1 MPSISEHVPEMRM
14 MSPKATSVRH
24 PTMARPVGL
33 AAPSDGQSAPGDV
46 SSVTLPFR
54 NTQLFHLVMKL
65 LSSTP
70 ENATSPATPFPMNS
84 SEFPY
89 ENESRLV
96 AIIAVG
102 TVFAIVTFVGNLMVM
117 VSFKIDKQLQTISN
131 YFLFSLAVADIA
143 IGMISIPLWTY
154 YTAMQTWGIGYTM
167 CQFWLCVDYLMS
179 NASVLNLLLISFDRY
194 FSVTRPLSYRP
205 RRTTRKALIMIACTY
220 IISVILWPPWIIS
233 WPYIEGTCTC
243 LSLNLAQL
251 FQTVLNSGVLTA
263 KKSKTSG
270 KFTVEPGT
278 CVVQFLETNPYVTV
292 GTAVAAFYLPVT
304 IMIVLYSR
312 VYWETRKRRRDFGML
327 QASQFPRRSIRR
339 DTSTNSFAKN
349 SERGSLRK
357 SAWSASDSKSA
368 NRSRN
373 CINWLKLC
381 SIRSHS
387 SSEDSSEAQVVNVDD
402 TSLSSSLYN
411 AKRKNTSPPLSPIPA
426 NDETVSGETQTEN
439 SPRSGSMRFRTRPTD
454 RPAFDTYTVL
464 IELKDEGARPSVRL
478 SNCDPVAHDAIS
490 RRESRT
496 RSRSDCNTELTT
508 EINRQTSIKDAASP
522 AKNGRFPK
530 LGTFNSTKDRKSEK
544 ERKKNE
550 RKQESKAAKTLSAI
564 LAAFIV
570 TWTPYNVIVCYEA
583 FFPHSVPDY
592 LFTASYFLCYINS
605 TINPLCYALCN
616 ARFRHTYR
624 RILRCKFG
632 AERPNIS
639 RNAYVRRQ

>member
-1 MPSISEHVPEMRM
+1 M
-14 MSPKATSVRH
+14 
-24 PTMARPVGL
+24 L
-33 AAPSDGQSAPGDV
+33 
-46 SSVTLPFR
+46 
-54 NTQLFHLVMKL
+54 
-65 LSSTP
+65 
-70 ENATSPATPFPMNS
+70 
-84 SEFPY
+84 
-89 ENESRLV
+89 ES
-96 AIIAVG
+96 
-102 TVFAIVTFVGNLMVM
+102 FQVM

-233 WPYIEGTCTC
+233 WPYIEG
-243 LSLNLAQL
+243 
-251 FQTVLNSGVLTA
+251 
-263 KKSKTSG
+263 

-304 IMIVLYSR
+304 ILIVLYSR
-312 VYWETRKRRRDFGML
+312 VYWETRKRRRDFGKL
-327 QASQFPRRSIRR
+327 QASQFSRRSIRR
-339 DTSTNSFAKN
+339 DASSNSFAKN
-349 SERGSLRK
+349 NERGSLK
-357 SAWSASDSKSA
+357 KGLWGTNDSKGL
-368 NRSRN
+368 NRTRSR
-373 CINWLKLC
+373 INWLKMC
-381 SIRSHS
+381 STRSHS
-387 SSEDSSEAQVVNVDD
+387 SSEDSSEAQVMNIDD
-402 TSLSSSLYN
+402 TSLSSSLYT

-426 NDETVSGETQTEN
+426 ND
-439 SPRSGSMRFRTRPTD
+439 
-454 RPAFDTYTVL
+454 VL
-464 IELKDEGARPSVRL
+464 IELKDEGSRPSVRL
-478 SNCDPVAHDAIS
+478 SNCDTATH
-490 RRESRT
+490 
-496 RSRSDCNTELTT
+496 DCNADVAEP
-508 EINRQTSIKDAASP
+508 EVNRQTSVKGKVTTRKSKYIRIFIYLFPDSISP
-522 AKNGRFPK
+522 AKNGRFSRV
-530 LGTFNSTKDRKSEK
+530 GTQISGGKDRKSEK

>member
-1 MPSISEHVPEMRM
+1 MKQPHPPPLRSEP
-14 MSPKATSVRH
+14 
-24 PTMARPVGL
+24 L
-33 AAPSDGQSAPGDV
+33 AAEARRAYKTPKLVITRLAVQCIVD
-46 SSVTLPFR
+46 
-54 NTQLFHLVMKL
+54 HL
-65 LSSTP
+65 
-70 ENATSPATPFPMNS
+70 
-84 SEFPY
+84 
-89 ENESRLV
+89 SR
-96 AIIAVG
+96 
-102 TVFAIVTFVGNLMVM
+102 FQVM

-154 YTAMQTWGIGYTM
+154 YTAMRTWGIGYTM

-233 WPYIEGTCTC
+233 WPYIEG
-243 LSLNLAQL
+243 
-251 FQTVLNSGVLTA
+251 
-263 KKSKTSG
+263 

-312 VYWETRKRRRDFGML
+312 VYWETRKRRRDFGKL
-327 QASQFPRRSIRR
+327 QASQVVISRFPP
-339 DTSTNSFAKN
+339 
-349 SERGSLRK
+349 LRK
-357 SAWSASDSKSA
+357 YLA
-368 NRSRN
+368 
-373 CINWLKLC
+373 LQ
-381 SIRSHS
+381 S
-387 SSEDSSEAQVVNVDD
+387 SSSPSVSICQHADLCVQAQVVNVDD
-402 TSLSSSLYN
+402 TSLSSSLYT

-426 NDETVSGETQTEN
+426 NDVRGLTRA
-439 SPRSGSMRFRTRPTD
+439 PRCNGF
-454 RPAFDTYTVL
+454 ADT
-464 IELKDEGARPSVRL
+464 
-478 SNCDPVAHDAIS
+478 
-490 RRESRT
+490 
-496 RSRSDCNTELTT
+496 
-508 EINRQTSIKDAASP
+508 ASP
-522 AKNGRFPK
+522 VKNGRSSK
-530 LGTFNSTKDRKSEK
+530 GGDSRKSEK

-583 FFPHSVPDY
+583 FFPNSVPDY

-639 RNAYVRRQ
+639 RNAYIRRQ

>member
-1 MPSISEHVPEMRM
+1 
-14 MSPKATSVRH
+14 
-24 PTMARPVGL
+24 MARPVGL

-233 WPYIEGTCTC
+233 WPYIE
-243 LSLNLAQL
+243 
-251 FQTVLNSGVLTA
+251 
-263 KKSKTSG
+263 G

>member
-1 MPSISEHVPEMRM
+1 
-14 MSPKATSVRH
+14 
-24 PTMARPVGL
+24 MARPHGL
-33 AAPSDGQSAPGDV
+33 AVSLEVQPSTSSSAVPLT
-46 SSVTLPFR
+46 SSPVTLPFR
-54 NTQLFHLVMKL
+54 NTQLFQLVMKL
-65 LSSTP
+65 LSASTD
-70 ENATSPATPFPMNS
+70 NATSQTLPVNAS
-84 SEFPY
+84 DFPY
-89 ENESRLV
+89 GDESRMV
-96 AIIAVG
+96 AIIVFGA
-102 TVFAIVTFVGNLMVM
+102 VFAIVTFIGNLMVM

-233 WPYIEGTCTC
+233 WPYIEG
-243 LSLNLAQL
+243 
-251 FQTVLNSGVLTA
+251 
-263 KKSKTSG
+263 

-304 IMIVLYSR
+304 ILIVLYSR
-312 VYWETRKRRRDFGML
+312 VYWETRKRRRDFGKL
-327 QASQFPRRSIRR
+327 QASQLRSEMNDSVRTQRSVSQKIKKKFSRRSIRR
-339 DTSTNSFAKN
+339 DASSNSFPKN
-349 SERGSLRK
+349 NERGSLK
-357 SAWSASDSKSA
+357 KGVWGTNDSKGL
-368 NRSRN
+368 NRTRSR
-373 CINWLKLC
+373 INWLKMC
-381 SIRSHS
+381 STRSHS
-387 SSEDSSEAQVVNVDD
+387 SSEDSSEAQVMNIDD
-402 TSLSSSLYN
+402 TSLSSSLYT

-426 NDETVSGETQTEN
+426 NDETISTETQNEN

-454 RPAFDTYTVL
+454 RPTFDTYTVL
-464 IELKDEGARPSVRL
+464 IELKDEGSRPSVRL
-478 SNCDPVAHDAIS
+478 SNCDTATQEAIS
-490 RRESRT
+490 RRESRC
-496 RSRSDCNTELTT
+496 RSRSDCNAEVA
-508 EINRQTSIKDAASP
+508 EPEVNRQTSVKDSISP
-522 AKNGRFPK
+522 AKNGRFSRV
-530 LGTFNSTKDRKSEK
+530 GTQISGGKDRKSEK

>member
-1 MPSISEHVPEMRM
+1 
-14 MSPKATSVRH
+14 
-24 PTMARPVGL
+24 MARPIGL
-33 AAPSDGQSAPGDV
+33 AALSEPG
-46 SSVTLPFR
+46 SPPVTLPFR
-54 NTQLFHLVMKL
+54 NTQLFHLVMQV
-65 LSSTP
+65 LSP
-70 ENATSPATPFPMNS
+70 PAENESASEAFASGNG

-89 ENESRLV
+89 GNESRMV
-96 AIIAVG
+96 AIITVG
-102 TVFAIVTFVGNLMVM
+102 TVFAIVTFTGNLMVM

-154 YTAMQTWGIGYTM
+154 YTAMRSWGIGYTM

-233 WPYIEGTCTC
+233 WPYIEG
-243 LSLNLAQL
+243 
-251 FQTVLNSGVLTA
+251 
-263 KKSKTSG
+263 
-270 KFTVEPGT
+270 KFTVKPDA

-312 VYWETRKRRRDFGML
+312 VYWETRKRRRDFGKL

-339 DTSTNSFAKN
+339 DTSTNSFVKS
-349 SERGSLRK
+349 SERSSVLKK
-357 SAWSASDSKSA
+357 SAWGPGANDTKST
-368 NRSRN
+368 RSRSRLS
-373 CINWLKLC
+373 WLKIC
-381 SIRSHS
+381 NARSHS
-387 SSEDSSEAQVVNVDD
+387 SSEDSSEAQVANIDD
-402 TSLSSSLYN
+402 TSLSSSLYT
-411 AKRKNTSPPLSPIPA
+411 AGKRKNVSPPLSPIPA

-439 SPRSGSMRFRTRPTD
+439 SPRSGSMRVRARPTD
-454 RPAFDTYTVL
+454 RPPYDTYTVL

-478 SNCDPVAHDAIS
+478 SNCDMDTIP
-490 RRESRT
+490 RRESRC
-496 RSRSDCNTELTT
+496 RSRSDCNVDQSDEV
-508 EINRQTSIKDAASP
+508 NRQTSLRETASP
-522 AKNGRFPK
+522 VKNGRFSK
-530 LGTFNSTKDRKSEK
+530 IGTFSSMNDRKSEK

-624 RILRCKFG
+624 RILKCKFG

>member
-1 MPSISEHVPEMRM
+1 
-14 MSPKATSVRH
+14 
-24 PTMARPVGL
+24 MARPVGL

-233 WPYIEGTCTC
+233 WPYIEG
-243 LSLNLAQL
+243 
-251 FQTVLNSGVLTA
+251 
-263 KKSKTSG
+263 

-327 QASQFPRRSIRR
+327 QASQSSHGSVRARRSVSQRLKKKFPRRSIRR